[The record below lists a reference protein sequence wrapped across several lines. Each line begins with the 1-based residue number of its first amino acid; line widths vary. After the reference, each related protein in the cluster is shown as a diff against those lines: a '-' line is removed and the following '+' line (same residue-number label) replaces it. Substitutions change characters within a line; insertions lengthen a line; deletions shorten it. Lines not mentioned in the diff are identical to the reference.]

1 MIRQGGPIPGG
12 DGAIGASLHLLLR
25 VRDLTESARVSL
37 DGGDTED
44 AFVAIGEVG
53 TLLDEGR
60 ASIEAFIAT
69 RSKPYGPATGTAGD
83 EMHAALSEVLEQHSR
98 LIARLQEAASGVAG
112 EITRM
117 EATRR
122 TMRAYGHLD
131 STPTVSVRR

>member
-1 MIRQGGPIPGG
+1 MIRPGGPISGG
-12 DGAIGASLHLLLR
+12 DGAVGASLQLLLR
-25 VRDLTESARVSL
+25 VRDLTAAARVSL
-37 DGGDTED
+37 DDGDTED
-44 AFVAIGEVG
+44 AFVAIDEVG

-69 RSKPYGPATGTAGD
+69 RSERSGTATAGD
-83 EMHAALSEVLEQHSR
+83 EMFTALSEVLEQHSR
-98 LIARLQEAASGVAG
+98 LIARLREAASGVAD

-131 STPTVSVRR
+131 ATPTVSVRR